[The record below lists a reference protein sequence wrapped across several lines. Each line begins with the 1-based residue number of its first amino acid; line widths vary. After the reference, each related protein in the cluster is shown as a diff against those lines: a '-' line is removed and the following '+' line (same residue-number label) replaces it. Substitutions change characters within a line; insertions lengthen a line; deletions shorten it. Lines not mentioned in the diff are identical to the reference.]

1 MVAIIRRQKAKAGFE
16 LTFEVL
22 NEGSFEQ
29 RDEYHSRLRVSSSKS
44 LVENW
49 C

>member
-1 MVAIIRRQKAKAGFE
+1 VVIIRRQKAKAGCE
-16 LTFEVL
+16 MTFEVL

-29 RDEYHSRLRVSSSKS
+29 REEYQSSLRVSSSKS